1 VAGGDIRLTK
11 AKSHFS
17 VAREYMNMS
26 EDDVEHTLRVMIS
39 WGRYAE
45 AFEHA
50 DEHASYS
57 LENPS

>member
-1 VAGGDIRLTK
+1 
-11 AKSHFS
+11 
-17 VAREYMNMS
+17 MNMS